1 MGNRLGALLG
11 IEKSPGSSG
20 GGDGGGD
27 GGSSKN
33 YNLIESRA
41 HNPPPSRHGGQS
53 TVEQATVSP
62 GSRLQ
67 RVRSFFLP
75 SASSRR
81 REGSEEP
88 PPFGGRSGSRRRFR
102 FYTIRRR
109 TTGQQEQQQQQQQ
122 PSIVKDA
129 AFDVGDGEKATGV
142 LEGDVNE
149 SLLPAGQ
156 QNAQRTNQWI
166 HRLPLM
172 DEGPKEEK
180 SGGELVVVV
189 DAAVVESAGET
200 KVCFGARC
208 TERTRGKVLQNA
220 AFPPIYCA
228 KPKILGSE
236 SEISVILG
244 TKLE

>member
-1 MGNRLGALLG
+1 M
-11 IEKSPGSSG
+11 
-20 GGDGGGD
+20 
-27 GGSSKN
+27 
-33 YNLIESRA
+33 
-41 HNPPPSRHGGQS
+41 
-53 TVEQATVSP
+53 SP

-88 PPFGGRSGSRRRFR
+88 PPFAGRSGSSRRRFR

-109 TTGQQEQQQQQQQ
+109 TTGQQQQQQQ
-122 PSIVKDA
+122 PSFVKDT

-189 DAAVVESAGET
+189 EAAVVELAGET
-200 KVCFGARC
+200 KVCFGAPC
-208 TERTRGKVLQNA
+208 TERTRGKLLKNVLLCA
-220 AFPPIYCA
+220 IYCD
-228 KPKILGSE
+228 KPQNTWLG
-236 SEISVILG
+236 VRDLRDLG
-244 TKLE
+244 YQT